1 MNEKMVTL
9 TLNYADMAT
18 VEFAL
23 ADFLENSRRHV
34 TSLQHQANVKDGVFN
49 NERRTLIQM
58 YQNRIKKANYLLGE
72 VGALLATAADELMPE
87 EK

>member
-34 TSLQHQANVKDGVFN
+34 TSLQHQTNVKKGVFSH
-49 NERRTLIQM
+49 ERKILIQM
-58 YQNRIKKANYLLGE
+58 YQNRIKKTNYLLGE
-72 VGALLATAADELMPE
+72 VGAVLVAAADELMPE
-87 EK
+87 EN